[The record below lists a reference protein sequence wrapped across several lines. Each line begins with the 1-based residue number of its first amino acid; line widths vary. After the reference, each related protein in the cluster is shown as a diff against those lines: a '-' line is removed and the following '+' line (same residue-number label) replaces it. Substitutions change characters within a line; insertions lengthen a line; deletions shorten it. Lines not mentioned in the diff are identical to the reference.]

1 MKIMNIDPP
10 RVFIAGAGP
19 TAEKISDCARIELAS
34 SEQITFITPNG
45 SEYDVTR
52 KSWGFYATPSM
63 NSRLARHGL
72 KSALIVN
79 RIGRLFLMLVE
90 IGKEDEFLEYLRR
103 DSQKLLSWIY
113 SDADGERLEK
123 LFAGSE
129 IKESAQAIRDDEC
142 HAKPGNRPPIF
153 RLCPMCGGEGML
165 VHFVYREP
173 PPGEFHYKFTEGFK
187 YWRELHRCPQCGHYL
202 EYHQM
207 NQETFYTG
215 DYVSATYG
223 DQEKI
228 KSAFDRIISLPA
240 DKSDNEGRARRIL
253 NFAQEYFPA
262 GRFDTIPPRLLDVG
276 SGLCVFGQRM
286 KKAKWDVTAID
297 MDKRLVEHA
306 RNVVGVKSMLADVK
320 SVEGIGAF
328 DLISFNKVL
337 EHIDDPIS
345 MLASVRRL
353 LKDNGFIYIELP
365 DGENAEAEGQNREEF
380 LLGHIHVFSAA
391 SMALLV
397 KKAGFDLV
405 VMERLREPS
414 TKYTLRA
421 FIKKF

>member
-1 MKIMNIDPP
+1 
-10 RVFIAGAGP
+10 
-19 TAEKISDCARIELAS
+19 
-34 SEQITFITPNG
+34 
-45 SEYDVTR
+45 
-52 KSWGFYATPSM
+52 
-63 NSRLARHGL
+63 
-72 KSALIVN
+72 
-79 RIGRLFLMLVE
+79 
-90 IGKEDEFLEYLRR
+90 
-103 DSQKLLSWIY
+103 
-113 SDADGERLEK
+113 
-123 LFAGSE
+123 
-129 IKESAQAIRDDEC
+129 
-142 HAKPGNRPPIF
+142 
-153 RLCPMCGGEGML
+153 
-165 VHFVYREP
+165 
-173 PPGEFHYKFTEGFK
+173 
-187 YWRELHRCPQCGHYL
+187 
-202 EYHQM
+202 M